1 MDPLSLRNQVMEKRE
16 LDHCARQLEPVFTE
30 LHCEAEPLAG
40 HDDPFINHLILKC
53 SQIGLKVNC
62 GLVKFSKWNSDTE
75 TYDEKKDTM
84 IRIMDNDLGYQ
95 LYCVPTDHNSM
106 MSILMISV
114 IGATEQQAVC
124 GKGFYVCKRFIRKL
138 RKVFFDTQW
147 PQGSVKGD
155 IVKGLQGTVKGATQL
170 AVLSN
175 GKTTSFENNP
185 EKDWR
190 NSNEFRWANLER
202 FKGQNRLCVFWRL
215 MGFVYFSDSP
225 DGYPQLTLINNKSLH
240 QFDEETRKEIEN
252 KIIEQQKLIHFKD
265 YEKTI

>member
-1 MDPLSLRNQVMEKRE
+1 
-16 LDHCARQLEPVFTE
+16 
-30 LHCEAEPLAG
+30 
-40 HDDPFINHLILKC
+40 
-53 SQIGLKVNC
+53 
-62 GLVKFSKWNSDTE
+62 
-75 TYDEKKDTM
+75 M
-84 IRIMDNDLGYQ
+84 IRITDNDLGYQ
-95 LYCVPTDHNSM
+95 LDCVPADHNSM

-124 GKGFYVCKRFIRKL
+124 GKGFHACKRFIRKL
-138 RKVFFDTQW
+138 RKVFFDVEW
-147 PQGSVKGD
+147 PQGSVKGG

-175 GKTTSFENNP
+175 GKTTSFEKNP

-190 NSNEFRWANLER
+190 NSDEFRWANLKR

-215 MGFVYFSDSP
+215 VGFAYFSDSP
-225 DGYPQLTLINNKSLH
+225 DGHPRLTLINNKSLH

-265 YEKTI
+265 YEKNI